1 MKSMRAMYF
10 RDVGKFELGEAEKP
24 KFRLGSDDVFIKVK
38 LAGICGTDL
47 HIYHGNHPA
56 TKDIILGHE
65 YTGIVEGIG
74 QDVKH
79 LKLGDKVVVAPNLT
93 CGFCYNCRNGTAN
106 QCPDLD
112 KGTTLGI
119 FRDGGFTEYNI
130 APARAVYKIPDDMD
144 FEKAAIAEPLSCV
157 MNSLSKTN
165 IQLEDH
171 VLILG
176 AGPIGALFADLV
188 SWQASHVMVA
198 EIEKARRDH
207 VKDLCHADRVIN
219 PKKENLLEVVLE
231 ETDGRKADV
240 VIDATGVLMEDALK
254 YVKKGG
260 KLTLFGMNE
269 NYKCEIK
276 PYDIVRNEI
285 TIIGTFIDNMT
296 FDAAIEALYHDKVN
310 ADSYVADTIPLENIF
325 EGFKLLGLDPITGKA
340 TPREAMKILVEP

>member
-1 MKSMRAMYF
+1 MKKMRAMYF
-10 RDVGKFELGEAEKP
+10 RKAGKFELGTAEKP
-24 KFRLGSDDVFIKVK
+24 KIKNNDDVLLEVK

-65 YTGIVEGIG
+65 YTGVVEEIG
-74 QDVKH
+74 KDVKH
-79 LKLGDKVVVAPNLT
+79 VKPGDKIVIAPNIT
-93 CGFCYNCRNGTAN
+93 CGFCYNCRNGMTN

-119 FRDGGFTEYNI
+119 FVDGGFTKYNV
-130 APARAVYKIPDDMD
+130 APARAVYKIPDNMG

-157 MNSLSKTN
+157 MNSLRKTN

-176 AGPIGALFADLV
+176 AGPIGALFADAA
-188 SWQASHVMVA
+188 SWQAAHVMVA
-198 EIEKARRDH
+198 EIEKKRREH
-207 VKDLCHADRVIN
+207 VKDLYHADRVIN
-219 PKKENLLEVVLE
+219 PKEENLLEVVLK
-231 ETDGRKADV
+231 ETDGRKADI
-240 VIDATGVLMEDALK
+240 VIDATGVLMQDALK

-260 KLTLFGMNE
+260 KVTLFGMNE
-269 NYKCEIK
+269 NYKCEVK

-285 TIIGTFIDNMT
+285 SIIGTFIDNMT
-296 FDAAIEALYHDKVN
+296 FDAAIEALYYDKVD
-310 ADSYVADTIPLENIF
+310 ADSYVEDTIPLEYIF
-325 EGFKLLGLDPITGKA
+325 EGFKLLGLDPETGKE